1 MSRVLTA
8 LAVVSFCV
16 VARAASVDVQ
26 KFGKPLTLKETT
38 KISDIYANPEKY
50 KDKRVK
56 VQGSIQD
63 VCTDMGCWIA
73 LAGDKPSLSLRFQV
87 EDGVIEFPVTVKG
100 KTAVA
105 EGIISVTKAEDG
117 KVSILLK
124 GEGAEVT
131 TSTPVR

>member
-16 VARAASVDVQ
+16 VARAASPDVQ

-38 KISDIYANPEKY
+38 KISDIYATPDKF

-56 VQGSIQD
+56 VSGSILD
-63 VCTDMGCWIA
+63 VCTDEGCWIA
-73 LAGDKPSLSLRFQV
+73 LAGDKPAQQLRFKV
-87 EDGVIEFPVTVKG
+87 DDGVIVFPVAVKG

-105 EGIISVTKAEDG
+105 EGTISVTKAADG

-124 GEGAEVT
+124 GEGAEVQ
-131 TSTPVR
+131 

>member
-1 MSRVLTA
+1 MSRVLTV
-8 LAVVSFCV
+8 LAVVSLCV

-38 KISDIYANPEKY
+38 KISDIYANPAKY

-63 VCTDMGCWIA
+63 VCTDEGCWIS
-73 LAGDKPSLSLRFQV
+73 LAGDKPSLSLRFKV
-87 EDGVIEFPVTVKG
+87 DDGVIVFPATVKG

-105 EGIISVTKAEDG
+105 EGIISVTTAADG
-117 KVSILLK
+117 KVSVMLK
-124 GEGAEVT
+124 GEGAEIN
-131 TSTPVR
+131 